1 MLNIP
6 LKKTHDI
13 PIELGEPHIFWLVVS
28 TPLKNISQLGWLFP
42 IYGKIKNGNQ
52 TTNQLSIDIAVE
64 NGYSYDLPIQ
74 HVDSSWLCWM
84 IREYLQL
91 ICPVCISWAHHGIW
105 CLGYLTTLLP
115 YDPWGFP
122 GALFFPYDHRNGG
135 QCCRQWLSSRSW
147 RSDQV
152 RSH

>member
-1 MLNIP
+1 M
-6 LKKTHDI
+6 
-13 PIELGEPHIFWLVVS
+13 
-28 TPLKNISQLGWLFP
+28 
-42 IYGKIKNGNQ
+42 
-52 TTNQLSIDIAVE
+52 E

-115 YDPWGFP
+115 CAWKTPFSWVSHLIRMCPKPSLQTIVYYDFVVGGNAMFISEIIIAGDHNFWGHMPSPSLVTSQTTHISLLLTVHSMICIYIYPIIMAAYIHITRFV
-122 GALFFPYDHRNGG
+122 YI
-135 QCCRQWLSSRSW
+135 
-147 RSDQV
+147 
-152 RSH
+152 